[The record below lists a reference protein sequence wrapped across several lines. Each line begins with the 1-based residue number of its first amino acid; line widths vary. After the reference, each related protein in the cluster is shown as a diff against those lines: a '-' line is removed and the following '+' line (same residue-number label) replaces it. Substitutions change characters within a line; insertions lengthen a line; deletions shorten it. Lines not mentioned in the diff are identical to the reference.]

1 MHAQQQHLGTTSKA
15 ECGNTHTGYRA
26 PDCTSTPSFSA
37 FSRMWPA
44 QSNIWVLEKS
54 ALPLFNQ
61 HMALCVLL
69 KHKEKPQTHSIWFS
83 TQWIND
89 TEPFHN
95 RFCRD
100 CFFFC
105 TLISKRR
112 DYWTE
117 SFLKKSVKKKRKSH
131 KSSTTSLLGRASPS
145 ICCTCTELQKLPLQ
159 AILLTALT
167 PQAAGWLSPTWKWEY
182 QYFHCHLQLKTLAF
196 PTHL

>member
-1 MHAQQQHLGTTSKA
+1 
-15 ECGNTHTGYRA
+15 
-26 PDCTSTPSFSA
+26 
-37 FSRMWPA
+37 MWPA

-61 HMALCVLL
+61 HMVLCVLL

-117 SFLKKSVKKKRKSH
+117 SFLKKSVKKKKE
-131 KSSTTSLLGRASPS
+131 KATRA
-145 ICCTCTELQKLPLQ
+145 QLPPCWAEHLQ
-159 AILLTALT
+159 ASAVPAQNYKNSHYKPSCWQLWHPKLQAGYPPLGNGNINISTAI
-167 PQAAGWLSPTWKWEY
+167 
-182 QYFHCHLQLKTLAF
+182 CN
-196 PTHL
+196 

>member
-1 MHAQQQHLGTTSKA
+1 MHAQQQHLGTANKA

-83 TQWIND
+83 TLNKWHRAFPQQVLSWLFLFLHFD
-89 TEPFHN
+89 FQKERLLDRKLFEE
-95 RFCRD
+95 
-100 CFFFC
+100 
-105 TLISKRR
+105 KR
-112 DYWTE
+112 
-117 SFLKKSVKKKRKSH
+117 KKKRKSH